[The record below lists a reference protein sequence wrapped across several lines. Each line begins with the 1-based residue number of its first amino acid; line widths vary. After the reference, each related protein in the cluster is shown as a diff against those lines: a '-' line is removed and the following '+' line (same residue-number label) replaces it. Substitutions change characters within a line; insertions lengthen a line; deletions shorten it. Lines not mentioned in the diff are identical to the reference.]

1 MKIISFVLLFTIIF
15 SIHKLSAQTVL
26 LKNTVPKNFKY
37 LDDDKG
43 PNRRHY
49 SYSYFS
55 IGGIISSD
63 YYPNPTLQTLGK
75 SYKIS
80 SGSTGKIQTNR
91 YLGLLWDF
99 EITYKSFAL
108 RTPDS
113 NNTIN
118 YTPEISVARY
128 NFIKLNNATG
138 IQLNFKPNRGNQ
150 LGTYLSVMGYFDYAF
165 YSRFV
170 SKSKSTTDNFSKAE
184 KNTFKKIS
192 YIRLFSY
199 GLTVKFGKHMWDVF
213 AKYRLSNIF
222 KDEHIELPR
231 LTVGIEFLMHQED
244 E

>member
-1 MKIISFVLLFTIIF
+1 MKIISITLFFILAF
-15 SIHKLSAQTVL
+15 SVQKLSAQTVL

-63 YYPNPTLQTLGK
+63 YYPTPTLQTLGK

-91 YLGLLWDF
+91 YVGLLWDF
-99 EITYKSFAL
+99 EIAYKSFAL
-108 RTPDS
+108 RNPDS
-113 NNTIN
+113 TNTIEFS
-118 YTPEISVARY
+118 PEISIARY
-128 NFIKLNNATG
+128 NFIKINNATG
-138 IQLNFKPNRGNQ
+138 IQFNFKPNRGNQ
-150 LGTYLSVMGYFDYAF
+150 LGTYLSIMGYFDYSF
-165 YSRFV
+165 YSRFI
-170 SKSKSTTDNFSKAE
+170 SKSKANSDKFSKAE
-184 KNTFKKIS
+184 KNSFKKIS
-192 YIRLFSY
+192 YIRPFSY

-213 AKYRLSNIF
+213 AKYRLSDIF

-231 LTVGIEFLMHQED
+231 LTIGVEFLIHQDD